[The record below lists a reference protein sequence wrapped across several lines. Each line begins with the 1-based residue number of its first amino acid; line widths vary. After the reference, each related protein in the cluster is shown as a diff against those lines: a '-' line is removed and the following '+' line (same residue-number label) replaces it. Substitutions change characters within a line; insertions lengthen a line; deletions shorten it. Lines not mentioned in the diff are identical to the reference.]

1 MQGWCIMSRSSW
13 GVAESA
19 VRRLGPLPRR
29 MRVFNS
35 AVGLSQGA
43 VREFLAGAPRG
54 SAGSDNV
61 VRPGVDLKAS
71 IAERRDW
78 YRITNT
84 AGGPVVVDIF
94 DEIGFW
100 GVNAAAFQRELAQV
114 NAAEITVNLSS
125 PGGEIF
131 EGIAIYNA
139 LRSHPANVT
148 VRVSAL
154 AASIASVIAQ
164 AGDKVVMLSGAQ
176 MMVHEGAGLCMG
188 NAAEMQQMA
197 ELLDRQSDNIAAIYA
212 ERAGGTPEEWR
223 TRMRAET
230 WFNAEEAVA
239 SGLADEVEA
248 LPRKGGEAAEE
259 QVTARWDLSV
269 FNYAGRDQ
277 APAPV
282 INAAEPG
289 SGVKLQGEPGPEIV
303 GLGPG
308 SRVLPKT
315 PAAPVMEMT
324 LQGEDG
330 PEVVDLLPHLAGQPQ
345 PVTEPEPEPDGWAAL
360 TAHLVQPAPDPWA
373 GLVAHLTSSS
383 AATSTHA

>member
-1 MQGWCIMSRSSW
+1 MSRSSW

-29 MRVFNS
+29 ARLFNS
-35 AVGLSQGA
+35 MSLSQGA
-43 VREFLAGAPRG
+43 VREFLAGVPRG
-54 SAGSDNV
+54 EAGTDNV

-100 GVNAAAFQRELAQV
+100 GVSSTAFQQELAQV
-114 NAAEITVNLSS
+114 NASEITVNLSS

-164 AGDKVVMLSGAQ
+164 AGDKIVMLSGSQ
-176 MMVHEGAGLCMG
+176 MMIHEGSGLCMG

-197 ELLDRQSDNIAAIYA
+197 QLLDRQSANIADIYA
-212 ERAGGTPEEWR
+212 ERAGGTADQWR
-223 TRMRAET
+223 EQMKAET

-248 LPRKGGEAAEE
+248 LPRKGERAEE
-259 QVTARWDLSV
+259 KVTARWDLSV
-269 FNYAGRDQ
+269 FNYAGRER

-282 INAAEPG
+282 LNTATPVTESTPEP
-289 SGVKLQGEPGPEIV
+289 VP
-303 GLGPG
+303 
-308 SRVLPKT
+308 

-324 LQGEDG
+324 VEGEHG
-330 PEVVDLLPHLAGQPQ
+330 PELVDLQPHATGQPE
-345 PVTEPEPEPDGWAAL
+345 PITEPEPDAWAAL
-360 TAHLVQPAPDPWA
+360 TARLLQPPADPWA
-373 GLVAHLTSSS
+373 TAVAHLTNPTSHS
-383 AATSTHA
+383 AATGNALKEAS

>member
-1 MQGWCIMSRSSW
+1 MMYNSW

-29 MRVFNS
+29 ARVFNM
-35 AVGLSQGA
+35 ALSQGA
-43 VREFLAGAPRG
+43 VREFLAGVPRG
-54 SAGSDNV
+54 SGEADNV
-61 VRPGVDLKAS
+61 VRPGVNLQA
-71 IAERRDW
+71 AAVTERRDW
-78 YRITNT
+78 YRITNQ
-84 AGGPVVVDIF
+84 AGGPVVVDIY

-114 NAAEITVNLSS
+114 NASEITVNLSS

-139 LRSHPANVT
+139 LRTHPANVT

-164 AGDKVVMLSGAQ
+164 AGDKIVMLSGAQ
-176 MMVHEGAGLCMG
+176 MMIHEGSGLCMG

-197 ELLDRQSDNIAAIYA
+197 ELLDRQSDNIATIYA

-230 WFNAEEAVA
+230 WFSAQEAVDA
-239 SGLADEVEA
+239 GLADEVEA
-248 LPRKGGEAAEE
+248 LPRKGEKVEE

-269 FNYAGRDQ
+269 FNYAGRAA

-282 INAAEPG
+282 FNVAE
-289 SGVKLQGEPGPEIV
+289 
-303 GLGPG
+303 
-308 SRVLPKT
+308 
-315 PAAPVMEMT
+315 PAAPTGGIVEGLTAVGENGSDCMVPAAPATRVMEMT
-324 LQGEDG
+324 LQGEHG
-330 PEVVDLLPHLAGQPQ
+330 PEVVDLLPHLAG
-345 PVTEPEPEPDGWAAL
+345 EPELVREPEPDAWASL
-360 TAHLVQPAPDPWA
+360 TARLWQPPADPWA
-373 GLVAHLTSSS
+373 AAVAHLTDTTTSHS
-383 AATSTHA
+383 AATGMPKEAS

>member
-1 MQGWCIMSRSSW
+1 MSVNSR

-29 MRVFNS
+29 LFNMS
-35 AVGLSQGA
+35 TLSQGA
-43 VREFLAGAPRG
+43 VREFLAGVPRG
-54 SAGSDNV
+54 SGETDNV
-61 VRPGVDLKAS
+61 VRPGVNLQGA
-71 IAERRDW
+71 AVTERRDW
-78 YRITNT
+78 YRITNQ

-114 NAAEITVNLSS
+114 SASEITVNLSS

-139 LRSHPANVT
+139 LRTHPANVT

-164 AGDKVVMLSGAQ
+164 AGDKIVMLSGAQ
-176 MMVHEGAGLCMG
+176 MMIHEGSGLCMG

-197 ELLDRQSDNIAAIYA
+197 ELLDRQSDNIATIYA
-212 ERAGGTPEEWR
+212 ERAGGTAGEWR

-230 WFNAEEAVA
+230 WFSAQEAVDA
-239 SGLADEVEA
+239 GLADEVEA
-248 LPRKGGEAAEE
+248 LPRKGEPAEE

-269 FNYAGRDQ
+269 FNYAGREQ

-282 INAAEPG
+282 INAAQPEAEPA
-289 SGVKLQGEPGPEIV
+289 VEPVVWNTE
-303 GLGPG
+303 
-308 SRVLPKT
+308 
-315 PAAPVMEMT
+315 APTRPPVTVHLEGT
-324 LQGEDG
+324 CA
-330 PEVVDLLPHLAGQPQ
+330 EVVDQARKFLAVADPA
-345 PVTEPEPEPDGWAAL
+345 PEEPAPEAEPEPDGWAAL

>member
-1 MQGWCIMSRSSW
+1 MPGWCIMSSNSR

-29 MRVFNS
+29 MRAFNS
-35 AVGLSQGA
+35 ARGLSQGA
-43 VREFLAGAPRG
+43 VREFLAGVPR
-54 SAGSDNV
+54 AGSDADNV

-84 AGGPVVVDIF
+84 AAGPVVVDIF

-114 NAAEITVNLSS
+114 SASEITVNLSS

-139 LRSHPANVT
+139 LRTHPANIT

-164 AGDKVVMLSGAQ
+164 AGDRIVMLSGSQ
-176 MMVHEGAGLCMG
+176 MMIHEGSGLCMG
-188 NAAEMQQMA
+188 NAEDMLQMA
-197 ELLDRQSDNIAAIYA
+197 QLLDRQSANIADIYA
-212 ERAGGTPEEWR
+212 ERAGGSADEWR
-223 TRMRAET
+223 ERMKAET

-239 SGLADEVEA
+239 AGLADEVETA
-248 LPRKGGEAAEE
+248 PRKEE
-259 QVTARWDLSV
+259 QPVEAMAARWDLSV
-269 FNYAGRDQ
+269 FRHAGRDQ

-282 INAAEPG
+282 LTAQAEAVGTLDSGEQDCEQAPLVVTVIDRTPPIPMSVELVNEAAETAEA
-289 SGVKLQGEPGPEIV
+289 L
-303 GLGPG
+303 
-308 SRVLPKT
+308 R
-315 PAAPVMEMT
+315 PAMEER
-324 LQGEDG
+324 LDSWG
-330 PEVVDLLPHLAGQPQ
+330 
-345 PVTEPEPEPDGWAAL
+345 AL
-360 TAHLVQPAPDPWA
+360 TAHLIQPAPDPWA

-383 AATSTHA
+383 AATSTA

>member
-1 MQGWCIMSRSSW
+1 MSINSR

-29 MRVFNS
+29 ARLFNM
-35 AVGLSQGA
+35 ALSQGA
-43 VREFLAGAPRG
+43 VREFLAGVPRG
-54 SAGSDNV
+54 SAETDNV
-61 VRPGVDLKAS
+61 VRPGVNLQAS
-71 IAERRDW
+71 AVVERRDW
-78 YRITNT
+78 YRITNQ

-114 NAAEITVNLSS
+114 SASEITVNLSS

-139 LRSHPANVT
+139 LRTHPANVT

-164 AGDKVVMLSGAQ
+164 AGDRIVMLSGAQ
-176 MMVHEGAGLCMG
+176 MMIHEGMGFCAG

-197 ELLDRQSDNIAAIYA
+197 ELLDRQSANIADIYA
-212 ERAGGTPEEWR
+212 ERAGGTPEQWR
-223 TRMRAET
+223 EQMRAET

-239 SGLADEVEA
+239 AGLASEVEA
-248 LPRKGGEAAEE
+248 LPRKGEQAEE
-259 QVTARWDLSV
+259 TVTARWDLSV
-269 FNYAGRDQ
+269 FNYAGREQ

-282 INAAEPG
+282 IVNTTATVEAPAPEAVQPAGPEPVTAEPEPAAEP
-289 SGVKLQGEPGPEIV
+289 VI
-303 GLGPG
+303 
-308 SRVLPKT
+308 
-315 PAAPVMEMT
+315 
-324 LQGEDG
+324 
-330 PEVVDLLPHLAGQPQ
+330 
-345 PVTEPEPEPDGWAAL
+345 EPELDCWASL

>member
-1 MQGWCIMSRSSW
+1 MSSSSW

-43 VREFLAGAPRG
+43 VREFLAGVPRS
-54 SAGSDNV
+54 SAGPDNV
-61 VRPGVDLKAS
+61 VRPGVNLKAS
-71 IAERRDW
+71 ASVVERRDW
-78 YRITNT
+78 YRITNQ
-84 AGGPVVVDIF
+84 AGGAATVDIF

-100 GVNAAAFQRELAQV
+100 GVSSMAFQQELAQV
-114 NAAEITVNLSS
+114 NASEITVNLSS

-139 LRSHPANVT
+139 LRSHPASIT

-164 AGDKVVMLSGAQ
+164 AGDRVVMLSGAQ
-176 MMVHEGAGLCMG
+176 MMIHEGMGFCAG

-197 ELLDRQSDNIAAIYA
+197 ELLDRQSANIAAIYA
-212 ERAGGTPEEWR
+212 ERAGGTPEQWR
-223 TRMRAET
+223 ERMKAET

-239 SGLADEVEA
+239 AGLADEVEA
-248 LPRKGGEAAEE
+248 LPRKGEKTEE

-269 FNYAGRDQ
+269 FNYAGRAA

-282 INAAEPG
+282 INAA
-289 SGVKLQGEPGPEIV
+289 Q
-303 GLGPG
+303 
-308 SRVLPKT
+308 
-315 PAAPVMEMT
+315 PAAPTGGTVEGLPPAGEGGTDCTLPAPPPVTAMEMT
-324 LQGEDG
+324 LQGEHG
-330 PEVVDLLPHLAGQPQ
+330 PEVIDLLPHLAG
-345 PVTEPEPEPDGWAAL
+345 EPELVTKPEPDAWAAL
-360 TAHLVQPAPDPWA
+360 TARLCQPPTDPWA
-373 GLVAHLTSSS
+373 AAVAHLTDTTTSHS
-383 AATSTHA
+383 AATGNALKEAS

>member
-1 MQGWCIMSRSSW
+1 MSRSSW

-29 MRVFNS
+29 MRAFNS
-35 AVGLSQGA
+35 AAGLSQGA
-43 VREFLAGAPRG
+43 VRKFLAGVPR
-54 SAGSDNV
+54 AATDADNV

-78 YRITNT
+78 YRITNQT
-84 AGGPVVVDIF
+84 GGPVIVDIF

-114 NAAEITVNLSS
+114 SASEITVNLSS

-139 LRSHPANVT
+139 LRTHPANVT

-164 AGDKVVMLSGAQ
+164 AGDRIVMLSGSQ
-176 MMVHEGAGLCMG
+176 MMIHEGSGLCMG
-188 NAAEMQQMA
+188 NAADMAQMA
-197 ELLDRQSDNIAAIYA
+197 ELLDRQSANIADIYA
-212 ERAGGTPEEWR
+212 ERAGGSADEWR
-223 TRMRAET
+223 ERMKAET

-239 SGLADEVEA
+239 AGLADEVETT
-248 LPRKGGEAAEE
+248 PRKGEPAEE
-259 QVTARWDLSV
+259 PVTARWDLSV
-269 FNYAGRDQ
+269 FNYAGRAA

-282 INAAEPG
+282 LTNEAQPIQEPEPTAEAPI
-289 SGVKLQGEPGPEIV
+289 VNEAPPLQEP
-303 GLGPG
+303 
-308 SRVLPKT
+308 T
-315 PAAPVMEMT
+315 
-324 LQGEDG
+324 
-330 PEVVDLLPHLAGQPQ
+330 
-345 PVTEPEPEPDGWAAL
+345 PEPEPDPWTAL
-360 TAHLVQPAPDPWA
+360 TAHLTQPAPDPWA

>member
-1 MQGWCIMSRSSW
+1 MMYNSW

-29 MRVFNS
+29 MRAFNS

-43 VREFLAGAPRG
+43 VREFLAGVPRG
-54 SAGSDNV
+54 SAGADNV

-71 IAERRDW
+71 IAQQRDW
-78 YRITNT
+78 YRITNN
-84 AGGPVVVDIF
+84 ASGPVVVDIF

-114 NAAEITVNLSS
+114 NAADITVNLSS

-139 LRSHPANVT
+139 LRTHPANIT

-164 AGDKVVMLSGAQ
+164 AGDKIVMLSGSQ
-176 MMVHEGAGLCMG
+176 MMIHEGSGLCMG
-188 NAAEMQQMA
+188 NAADMAQMA
-197 ELLDRQSDNIAAIYA
+197 ELLDRQSANIADIYA
-212 ERAGGTPEEWR
+212 ERAGGSPDEWR
-223 TRMRAET
+223 ERMKAET

-248 LPRKGGEAAEE
+248 LPRKGEKVDE

-269 FNYAGRDQ
+269 FKHAGREQ

-282 INAAEPG
+282 LTNQAELVEHPDPGEQDCEQAQPALTVIDHTPLIPMSAELLNEAAEAAEA
-289 SGVKLQGEPGPEIV
+289 L
-303 GLGPG
+303 
-308 SRVLPKT
+308 R
-315 PAAPVMEMT
+315 PAAE
-324 LQGEDG
+324 Q
-330 PEVVDLLPHLAGQPQ
+330 LLDSW
-345 PVTEPEPEPDGWAAL
+345 TAL
-360 TAHLVQPAPDPWA
+360 TAHLTQPAPDPWA
-373 GLVAHLTSSS
+373 ASSH
-383 AATSTHA
+383 T